1 MPSLDYG
8 SSLSSDLA
16 KSQLEEAR
24 VSLEAARDDLKAG
37 RYARAVF
44 DAQQCVE
51 LAMKATLTM
60 YGISQLIAHDVV
72 PYFASEV
79 VTRVPEEW
87 VESFREIVRTTAW
100 LFEHYTLTRYP
111 MIRGRKIWR
120 PSKEYRREQ
129 GEEAIECS
137 EKAMEVITRFL
148 REEFKLSL

>member
-1 MPSLDYG
+1 M
-8 SSLSSDLA
+8 
-16 KSQLEEAR
+16 
-24 VSLEAARDDLKAG
+24 
-37 RYARAVF
+37 F

-51 LAMKATLTM
+51 LAMKATHTM

-72 PYFASEV
+72 PYFASEE

-87 VESFREIVRTTAW
+87 VESLREIVRTTAW

-129 GEEAIECS
+129 GEEAIECG